1 MKRKVQILVSL
12 FLAAVLLS
20 ACQRKGPSMQP
31 MEMGDYRVRLD
42 SAVAD
47 PYNRVV
53 RYALTRR
60 DGGQIDPDAYFD
72 TMESMASG
80 DFAYIPSPDG
90 KTIWLEERMS
100 RGRASEKTWVYT
112 LTLGELTVGGE
123 VLKETCSARC
133 EIPVT
138 YQMTQLLEQKREFQ
152 LPQGQVC
159 TLTCAEISPLGLHL
173 EMEAPI
179 MESGELNQQTSLSV
193 VMDDGVVIDLDDKHM
208 SSHWKEGDEK
218 RLVTCE
224 VIFDKDFDLTKADR
238 LVLCGIII
246 PIVK

>member
-20 ACQRKGPSMQP
+20 ACQRKEPSMRP
-31 MEMGDYRVRLD
+31 MEMGDYWVRLD
-42 SAVAD
+42 SAGAD

-60 DGGQIDPDAYFD
+60 DGGEIAPDAHFG

-80 DFAYIPSPDG
+80 SSEYIPSPDG

-123 VLKETCSARC
+123 VLNESQSVRC

-159 TLTCAEISPLGLHL
+159 TLTRAEISPLGLHL
-173 EMEAPI
+173 EMEVPVMDI
-179 MESGELNQQTSLSV
+179 GEVNQQTPLSV
-193 VMDDGVVIDLDDKHM
+193 VMDDGVVIDLEKHM
-208 SSHWKEGDEK
+208 SAGWSEGDK
-218 RLVTCE
+218 TCMATCE
-224 VIFDKDFDLTKADR
+224 VIFEKDFDLTKADR